1 MSDHD
6 EGSTRWSEVLAK
18 ATAMVALHN
27 AKIDNRLKQAE
38 FLMGLGVTRPE
49 AAKML
54 GITAVTLR
62 TLAHHANKKKGGG
75 RGKGKGKR

>member
-1 MSDHD
+1 MWQAIIDLMSTP
-6 EGSTRWSEVLAK
+6 GIGTALLA
-18 ATAMVALHN
+18 MQN
-27 AKIDNRLKQAE
+27 AKIDNRLEQAE

-62 TLAHHANKKKGGG
+62 TLAHHANKKKGGRG
-75 RGKGKGKR
+75 GKGKSKR